1 MLDWA
6 TVLLVVE
13 FHRSPPFIC
22 VAFVFLPND
31 NEIARVTA
39 RTRVAGVE
47 ENLSGLDFS
56 INFGRGRL
64 LSVMPVSAST

>member
-22 VAFVFLPND
+22 VAFVFLPN
-31 NEIARVTA
+31 EIARVTA
-39 RTRVAGVE
+39 RTRVAGVLKK
-47 ENLSGLDFS
+47 NLSGVDFS
-56 INFGRGRL
+56 IVFDRGRL
-64 LSVMPVSAST
+64 TAMPVSAAT

>member
-22 VAFVFLPND
+22 VAFVFLPN
-31 NEIARVTA
+31 EISRVTA
-39 RTRVAGVE
+39 RERAWLE
-47 ENLSGLDFS
+47 LKKNLSGLDFS
-56 INFGRGRL
+56 IVFDRGRL
-64 LSVMPVSAST
+64 TVMPVGAAT

>member
-31 NEIARVTA
+31 NEIGIVTA

-47 ENLSGLDFS
+47 EKFKRTR
-56 INFGRGRL
+56 F
-64 LSVMPVSAST
+64 